1 MSPESAS
8 KTTNDGSRRRFRRAL
23 GLLLGL
29 IGFVVLATG
38 CLPPLLDPPT
48 SGKSYGKGP
57 LDSIREAADV
67 VTSAE
72 GFQARCGLSSTD
84 LAAMMMVPT
93 YFEAGGPIPSP
104 MALSRWDNVGV
115 RPENANLFAFGRT
128 SGAYVNAFFSPGIG
142 LWQFD
147 SAGGWNMTAADAI
160 DATTAA
166 NQAADTISWRWC
178 NAPPSKLD
186 PVDRRSYAWGPWYGC
201 SFSNKIACENLFNS
215 LSTGAFLNTA
225 FDTSVTRTG
234 GMIRRTCNV
243 FGIGNG
249 IDCWYINPA
258 NAEGSRGWANGTYDG
273 RTDYVT
279 PLPKPF
285 YSFRANGR
293 EYRVWLKEDSGYDIN
308 ITASKPVSS
317 NARTSLTWDSTAG
330 LCDVTTGHGLCNPP
344 RIATTPWGKFTGNP
358 IGNLESVVTSGLGRI
373 SVGGWSL
380 DPDSDDPV
388 AIHVYIDGAWGGA
401 LVANASRPDVASAIP
416 GYGDLHGFSSAFDV
430 NPGVHSVCAYAINVS
445 PYGDTNPSLGCRSV
459 TVSGDPVGSLD
470 GASAVLGGVR
480 VSGWA
485 IDPDTN
491 SPVPVKV
498 TVDGVAI
505 IEATASDIRP
515 DVASVFPRY
524 GAGHGY
530 SVYAA
535 TTGGSRRV
543 CVEAINQ
550 PPSGTI
556 NRSLGCA
563 VVVVSGQVFGNV
575 ETVIAGPGGVFV
587 SGWAIDPDTRDSTVR
602 VSVDGAAITIPTS
615 TARPDV
621 GAAFPVFSGPHGFEK
636 LIPVAGGTRW
646 VCVTLLN
653 QGANGSDQPAVCRS
667 VVVLSGNP
675 FGNLE
680 GAVRTGTGISLSGW
694 ALDPD
699 AAGSVSIHVYVNG
712 AWGGSYIADGQRGDV
727 GAAFPGYGSAR
738 GFVIPLSA
746 GQAPAS
752 VCVYLINQGLGSTN
766 PSLGCRT
773 L

>member
-1 MSPESAS
+1 
-8 KTTNDGSRRRFRRAL
+8 
-23 GLLLGL
+23 
-29 IGFVVLATG
+29 
-38 CLPPLLDPPT
+38 
-48 SGKSYGKGP
+48 
-57 LDSIREAADV
+57 
-67 VTSAE
+67 
-72 GFQARCGLSSTD
+72 
-84 LAAMMMVPT
+84 MMMVPT

-115 RPENANLFAFGRT
+115 SSRNANLFAFGRT

-166 NQAADTISWRWC
+166 NQAADTIAWRWC
-178 NAPPSKLD
+178 NAPASKQD

-201 SFSNKIACENLFNS
+201 SFSNKTACENLFNS

-225 FDTSVTRTG
+225 FDASVTRTG

-243 FGIGNG
+243 VGIGNG

-258 NAEGSRGWANGTYDG
+258 NAEGSRGWTNGTYDG

-285 YSFRANGR
+285 YSLRANGR
-293 EYRVWLKEDSGYDIN
+293 EYRVWLKEDTGYDIN
-308 ITASKPVSS
+308 ITASKPVTS
-317 NARTSLTWDSTAG
+317 NARTSLTWDPTAG
-330 LCDVTTGHGLCNPP
+330 LCDVTTGRGLCNPP
-344 RIATTPWGKFTGNP
+344 RVATTPWGKYTGNP
-358 IGNLESVVTSGLGRI
+358 IGNLESVVTTGIGRI

-380 DPDSDDPV
+380 DPDTNESL

-401 LVANASRPDVASAIP
+401 LVANASRPDVASVIP
-416 GYGDLHGFSSAFDV
+416 GYGDLHGYASAFDV
-430 NPGVHSVCAYAINVS
+430 SPGVHSVCAYAINIS

-459 TVSGDPVGSLD
+459 IVSGDPVGSLD
-470 GASAVLGGVR
+470 GASAVVGGVR

-485 IDPDTN
+485 IDPDTT

-498 TVDGVAI
+498 TIDGVAVV
-505 IEATASDIRP
+505 EANASEMRP

-530 SVYAA
+530 SVFVA
-535 TTGGSRRV
+535 TTGGNRRV
-543 CVEAINQ
+543 CVEAVNQ

-556 NRSLGCA
+556 NRSIGCS

-575 ETVIAGPGGVFV
+575 ETVIGGPGEVFV
-587 SGWAIDPDTRDSTVR
+587 SGWAIDPETGDSTVR
-602 VSVDGAAITIPTS
+602 VTIDGTAVTILTS
-615 TARPDV
+615 TERPDV
-621 GAAFPVFSGPHGFEK
+621 KAAFPVFAGEHGFERS
-636 LIPVAGGTRW
+636 IPAVGGTRQ

-653 QGANGSDQPAVCRS
+653 QGATGTDQPAVCRS

-680 GAVRTGTGISLSGW
+680 GAVRTATGISLSGW
-694 ALDPD
+694 AMDPD
-699 AAGSVSIHVYVNG
+699 VAGSVSIHVYVNG
-712 AWGGSYIADGQRGDV
+712 AWGGSYTASGQRGDV
-727 GAAFPGYGSAR
+727 GAAYPGYGSAR

-746 GQAPAS
+746 GQAPVS
-752 VCVYLINQGLGSTN
+752 VCAYLINQGPGLTN
-766 PSLGCRT
+766 PLMGCRT